1 MKKVREINWEC
12 RSKWSDLKLSEYR
25 YVSNQIKQEY
35 VKLIKNNEMLDL
47 ESIVIIG
54 REQYGYRCTFYV
66 RKMMEN
72 TIIGSV
78 QWLVNIP
85 YKELTALV

>member
-35 VKLIKNNEMLDL
+35 QELIKSNQMLDL
-47 ESIVIIG
+47 ESIVILG
-54 REQYGYRCTFYV
+54 KEPWGYRVSFYI
-66 RKMMEN
+66 RTMLNN
-72 TIIGSV
+72 TIIGSSYV
-78 QWLVNIP
+78 FVNVA
-85 YKELTALV
+85 YEN

>member
-35 VKLIKNNEMLDL
+35 QELIKSNQMLDL
-47 ESIVIIG
+47 ESIVILG
-54 REQYGYRCTFYV
+54 KEPWGYRVSFYI
-66 RKMMEN
+66 RTMLNN
-72 TIIGSV
+72 TIIGSSYV
-78 QWLVNIP
+78 LVNVA
-85 YKELTALV
+85 YEN